1 MFQGIVTKKI
11 EDWKQVFIDFSKTMF
26 LLYLVYI
33 LFTVT
38 IMNLPD
44 NVELIL
50 CLIIYF
56 LTISV
61 PVFITVRYAGNGNA
75 IFSAAALGV
84 APLTFM
90 PFLFLAFFTPVFTLL
105 YGWTGFTMLKM
116 DEGEEEDLK
125 KK

>member
-61 PVFITVRYAGNGNA
+61 TVFITVRYAGNGNA
-75 IFSAAALGV
+75 IFAAAALGV
-84 APLTFM
+84 APLTFL
-90 PFLFLAFFTPVFTLL
+90 PFLFLAFFTSVFTLL

-116 DEGEEEDLK
+116 G
-125 KK
+125 